1 MTSQDRQDR
10 NEWMQNENELKNI
23 LDEIAPPTI
32 FNDIK
37 QNKGA
42 TWKPQF
48 LVQCVFL
55 WTTCNLRTLTESFDF
70 AFRLFLAIQPSYEKT
85 SATFVGFIGQLVKY
99 HAAIK
104 ERIIP
109 HLRELTKAKLKKFYA
124 SGKYFLLAIDG
135 SENQTPR
142 TKSNIKRF
150 GAASKKKNKKKK
162 PKRKRIK
169 NKIIN
174 LDKQAKRKK
183 RAKRKKQSRKDRE
196 KKANTPLLALTLLFH
211 LASGLPWNWRIGGAS
226 SSERTHALEMID
238 DTPANTVFVADAG
251 FVGYDFWKQIIDSG
265 RHFIVRVG
273 ANVKLLKNLCVHE
286 RKGNIVYL
294 WPDWAAKKN
303 MPPLVLRLFH
313 TNDGGQQMYL
323 VTTLS
328 ESEMSDEELE
338 SVYRQRWSIEV
349 FFRTFKQTF
358 EKRTMKSRNP
368 DHAVVELEWSLI
380 SLWVM
385 CLYGKETL
393 LQADELPSL
402 LSPAEVVRAFQ
413 SVERSYGLP
422 LRGVKDLLSSQ
433 LRLAVKDTYVRRGA
447 KTNRDYP
454 RKSQKKSIG
463 EPKIIEATK
472 SQRKRATQALA
483 NPI

>member
-1 MTSQDRQDR
+1 MTSQDRTDR
-10 NEWMQNENELKNI
+10 NEWMQNKDELKNI

-32 FNDIK
+32 FKDIK

-42 TWKPQF
+42 TWKPHF
-48 LVQCVFL
+48 LVQCAFF
-55 WTTCNLRTLTESFDF
+55 WTTCNLPTLTESFDF
-70 AFRLFLAIQPSYEKT
+70 AFRLFLALQPGYEKT
-85 SATFVGFIGQLVKY
+85 SATFVGFVGQLVKY

-109 HLRELTKAKLKKFYA
+109 HLRELTKSKLKGFYA
-124 SGKYFLLAIDG
+124 NGRYFLLAIDG

-142 TKSNIKRF
+142 TKSNIERF
-150 GAASKKKNKKKK
+150 GAASNKKKK
-162 PKRKRIK
+162 PKRKRNKK
-169 NKIIN
+169 NNTVVN
-174 LDKQAKRKK
+174 LDKQAKRK
-183 RAKRKKQSRKDRE
+183 RQAKRKKQSRKDRE

-226 SSERTHALEMID
+226 SSERAHALEMID

-251 FVGYDFWKQIIDSG
+251 FVGYEFWKQIIDSG
-265 RHFIVRVG
+265 RHFIVRAG

-286 RKGNIVYL
+286 RKGNTVYL
-294 WPDWAAKKN
+294 WPDWAAKKS
-303 MPPLVLRLFH
+303 MPPLPLRLFH
-313 TNDGGQQMYL
+313 TYDGGQQMYL

-358 EKRTMKSRNP
+358 EKRTMKSRHP

-385 CLYGKETL
+385 CLYGKESL

-402 LSPAEVVRAFQ
+402 LSPAKVVRAFQ
-413 SVERSYGLP
+413 SAERSYGLP
-422 LRGVKDLLSSQ
+422 LRGVKDLLSSK

-454 RKSQKKSIG
+454 RKSQKKPMG
-463 EPKIIEATK
+463 EPKIIRATK
-472 SQRKRATQALA
+472 EQRQKALQAL
-483 NPI
+483 NTPF